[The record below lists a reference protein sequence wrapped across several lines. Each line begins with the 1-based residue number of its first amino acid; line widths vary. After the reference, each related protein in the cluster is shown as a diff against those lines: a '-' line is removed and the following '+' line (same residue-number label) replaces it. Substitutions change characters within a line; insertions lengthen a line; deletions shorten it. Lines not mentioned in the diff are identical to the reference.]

1 MKTKYDA
8 LLVVSFGGPE
18 GMDDVIPFLEN
29 VLRGR
34 NVPHERMMAVAK
46 HYEQF
51 GGISPINQQVR
62 DLIKELEKALGER
75 GPALPIYWG
84 NRNWHPMLADTLEQ
98 MRKDGIKNAL
108 YFVTAAYGSYS
119 SCRQY
124 RENVEEAL
132 AATGGDSDLNLQ
144 KLRLFFNH
152 PGFIETNAIHL
163 QEALA
168 KFQEKDSEGRNDVV
182 VLFSAHSIPSGMAER
197 CRYEEQLNE
206 TARLVASKAGHKR
219 FEVVYQSRSGPPTQP
234 WLEPDILDRMKALH
248 NEGAN
253 RVVVLPV
260 GFISD
265 HMEVVYDLDTEA
277 RSLAQELGMD
287 FVRAATVSTHPVFIE
302 MIRELICEHVEG
314 ITPRFEGLL
323 GLLENQCDPEC
334 CKPAPRPAITR

>member
-34 NVPHERMMAVAK
+34 NVPKERMMAVAK

-62 DLIKELEKALGER
+62 DLIKELEKALDEK

-84 NRNWHPMLADTLEQ
+84 NRNWHPMLADTLKQ

-132 AATGGDSDLNLQ
+132 ATSGGDSDLNLQ
-144 KLRLFFNH
+144 KLRIFFNH
-152 PGFIETNAIHL
+152 PGFIETNTIHL
-163 QEALA
+163 KESLA
-168 KFQEKDSEGRNDVV
+168 KFQEESRQDVA
-182 VLFSAHSIPSGMAER
+182 VLFSAHSIPTGMAER
-197 CRYEEQLNE
+197 CHYEEQLNE
-206 TARLVASKAGHKR
+206 TARLVASKAGHER

-248 NEGAN
+248 EEGVN
-253 RVVVLPV
+253 QVVVLPI

-277 RSLAQELGMD
+277 RALAQELGMD

-302 MIRELICEHVEG
+302 MIRELICEQVEG
-314 ITPRFEGLL
+314 LSPRFEGSL

-334 CKPAPRPAITR
+334 CKPAPRPAISR

>member
-62 DLIKELEKALGER
+62 DLIKELEKALGEK

-84 NRNWHPMLADTLEQ
+84 NRNWHPMLADTIEQ
-98 MRKDGIKNAL
+98 MREDGIKNAL

-132 AATGGDSDLNLQ
+132 ASKGGGSDLKLQ

-163 QEALA
+163 REALA
-168 KFQEKDSEGRNDVV
+168 KFQEEDRSNVF
-182 VLFSAHSIPSGMAER
+182 VLFSAHSIPAGMAER
-197 CRYEEQLNE
+197 CHYEEQLNE

-260 GFISD
+260 GFVSD

-314 ITPRFEGLL
+314 TTPRFEGSL
-323 GLLENQCDPEC
+323 GTLENQCDPEC
-334 CKPAPRPAITR
+334 CKPAPRPVITR